1 MSDIRRGNL
10 WVVLV
15 GAALALAGT
24 LLFLFLRADA
34 YEPARYFGSLAI
46 LRQIKQSD
54 AQWEVQVLRSRM
66 GINLDYDLLVD
77 PLSEMDSNWQRL
89 EQRLA
94 DAPLHNPERWER
106 SKELYRTALEEKSG
120 LIEAFKSH
128 NAILRNS
135 LNFLPTAEDDVQNLI
150 SDQRSSMVLDTTS
163 GYVFDAL
170 LSTME
175 YSQVTTDE
183 KAEDIQ
189 LGLQKIEEQKA
200 GLSPD
205 IGSAID
211 LFSAH
216 VRTVLSEQKQVNALL
231 NQIAAVP
238 VATRLDALIEVLSGE
253 QLAAAA
259 QDQVSHRYLLVFAA
273 ILAALLLFL
282 GYWLLRSY
290 AQINR
295 MNKAL
300 QAANDELERRVQVR
314 THELQR
320 AQSELVAAARHA
332 GMAEIA
338 TNVLHNVGNV
348 LNSVNIS
355 ADLVARRVRNS
366 KALGLA
372 RAVEMMTA
380 HQEDLGAF
388 ISHDEKGKLLP
399 GYIAQVS
406 EALSSERES
415 IVNEL
420 EQMTRSVNHIK
431 EIVSTQQSYAGP
443 SSIVEP
449 ISINE
454 LMDDALR
461 MQSDSLVR
469 HQVEIVKEYDDL
481 PEVVLDKHRTLLIL
495 VNLISNA
502 KQAMSAQEDRPRR
515 LTLSVQLG
523 ASSLTI
529 RVRDNGEG
537 IEQANLTRIF
547 AHGFTTR
554 KDGHGFG
561 LHSCALAAIEMDGSL
576 RVESDGP
583 GMGACFTLEI
593 PMKKRGLAHGQ
604 PG

>member
-1 MSDIRRGNL
+1 
-10 WVVLV
+10 
-15 GAALALAGT
+15 
-24 LLFLFLRADA
+24 
-34 YEPARYFGSLAI
+34 
-46 LRQIKQSD
+46 
-54 AQWEVQVLRSRM
+54 
-66 GINLDYDLLVD
+66 
-77 PLSEMDSNWQRL
+77 
-89 EQRLA
+89 
-94 DAPLHNPERWER
+94 
-106 SKELYRTALEEKSG
+106 
-120 LIEAFKSH
+120 
-128 NAILRNS
+128 
-135 LNFLPTAEDDVQNLI
+135 
-150 SDQRSSMVLDTTS
+150 
-163 GYVFDAL
+163 
-170 LSTME
+170 
-175 YSQVTTDE
+175 
-183 KAEDIQ
+183 
-189 LGLQKIEEQKA
+189 
-200 GLSPD
+200 
-205 IGSAID
+205 
-211 LFSAH
+211 
-216 VRTVLSEQKQVNALL
+216 
-231 NQIAAVP
+231 
-238 VATRLDALIEVLSGE
+238 
-253 QLAAAA
+253 
-259 QDQVSHRYLLVFAA
+259 
-273 ILAALLLFL
+273 
-282 GYWLLRSY
+282 
-290 AQINR
+290 
-295 MNKAL
+295 
-300 QAANDELERRVQVR
+300 
-314 THELQR
+314 
-320 AQSELVAAARHA
+320 
-332 GMAEIA
+332 MAEIA

-454 LMDDALR
+454 LMEDALR

-515 LTLSVQLG
+515 LTLSAQLG

-576 RVESDGP
+576 RVESDGL
-583 GMGACFTLEI
+583 GTGACFTLEI